1 VRAPDRDPGTHH
13 GNRVICAGCGA
24 VLEPRRGSR
33 RQKFCSYTCR
43 DAARRARN
51 FLATGCSRRAD
62 RGTENAIPEGPRY
75 YPTAVPRSVENPT
88 TKSTACKGDLG
99 DRGSTF
105 SALPVVAIGLG
116 LGISTNAT
124 AAIDDHP
131 DRDLIRRAI
140 RLELAARWR
149 RGGLR

>member
-1 VRAPDRDPGTHH
+1 MRAPEHEPGTHH
-13 GNRVICAGCGA
+13 GNRIVCAGCGA

-43 DAARRARN
+43 DAARRERN

-62 RGTENAIPEGPRY
+62 RGTGNAIPEGARY
-75 YPTAVPRSVENPT
+75 CPTAVPRSVENTP
-88 TKSTACKGDLG
+88 TKSTASKGDFG

-105 SALPVVAIGLG
+105 NALPVVAIGLG
-116 LGISTNAT
+116 LGISTNAVG
-124 AAIDDHP
+124 AIDAHP
-131 DRDLIRRAI
+131 QADLIRRAI